1 MKMKLLIYGKE
12 YNDMD
17 IMNIFKVA
25 IEKKASD
32 IFIIA
37 GRPLSY
43 KILGDIVAFD
53 ESSLSSDDTYEII
66 NEIFSIA
73 NEKDLNILEDE
84 GDVDFSFSLPKFG
97 RFRVS
102 AYKQRNSFAAVIRVV
117 FFQLPDPSKLGIP
130 DIVMNL
136 YKKTKGLVLI
146 TGPAGSGKSTTLACI
161 IDKINKE
168 RNCHIMTFEDP
179 IEFIHK
185 HKKSIVSQREIST
198 DTKSYISSLRS
209 ALRQAPDVILIG
221 EMRDLETIEIALT
234 AAETGHLVLSTLH
247 TTGAANTIDRIIDVF
262 PSNQQQQVRVQLSM
276 QLQAVISQHL
286 IPSSQ
291 VGRAAAFEVM
301 LTNNAI
307 SNIIRESKVHQL
319 NSIIYSSES
328 IGMKSMDVSI
338 LELYKKGLITKENA
352 LTYAT
357 EPDSLA
363 KQLNSFKE

>member
-1 MKMKLLIYGKE
+1 
-12 YNDMD
+12 MD
-17 IMNIFKVA
+17 IINIFKTA

-37 GRPLSY
+37 GRPLCY
-43 KILGDIVAFD
+43 KILGDIVTFD
-53 ESSLSSDDTYEII
+53 EGILTSDDTFKII
-66 NEIFSIA
+66 SDIFNIA
-73 NEKDLNILEDE
+73 NEKDLSVLEDK
-84 GDVDFSFSLPKFG
+84 GDADFSFSLQKLG

-102 AYKQRNSFAAVIRVV
+102 AYKQRNSYAAVIRVV
-117 FFQLPDPSKLGIP
+117 FFELPDPKKLGIP
-130 DIVMNL
+130 DVVMDL

-161 IDKINKE
+161 IDKINQE

-185 HKKSIVSQREIST
+185 HKKSIVSQREIYT
-198 DTKSYISSLRS
+198 DTNSYISSLRS
-209 ALRQAPDVILIG
+209 ALRQAPDVMLIG

-262 PSNQQQQVRVQLSM
+262 PSNQQQQVRIQLSM

-286 IPSSQ
+286 IPSVPS
-291 VGRAAAFEVM
+291 GRVAAFEVM
-301 LTNNAI
+301 LTNNAV
-307 SNIIRESKVHQL
+307 SNLIRESKVYQL
-319 NSIIYSSES
+319 NSIIHSSEYM
-328 IGMKSMDVSI
+328 GMKTMDASI

-352 LTYAT
+352 LIYAT
-357 EPDSLA
+357 EPDSLL
-363 KQLNSFKE
+363 KQLNR

>member
-1 MKMKLLIYGKE
+1 
-12 YNDMD
+12 MD
-17 IMNIFKVA
+17 IINIFKTA

-43 KILGDIVAFD
+43 KIVGDIVTFD
-53 ESSLSSDDTYEII
+53 KGILTSDDTFKII
-66 NEIFSIA
+66 SDIFNIA
-73 NEKDLNILEDE
+73 NEKDLSVLEDK
-84 GDVDFSFSLPKFG
+84 GDADFSFSLQKLG

-102 AYKQRNSFAAVIRVV
+102 AYKQRNSYAAVIRVV
-117 FFQLPDPSKLGIP
+117 FFELPDPKKLGIP
-130 DIVMNL
+130 DVVMDL

-161 IDKINKE
+161 IDKINQE

-185 HKKSIVSQREIST
+185 HKKSIVSQREIYT
-198 DTKSYISSLRS
+198 DTNSYISSLRS
-209 ALRQAPDVILIG
+209 ALRQAPDVMLIG

-262 PSNQQQQVRVQLSM
+262 PSNQQQQVRIQLSM

-286 IPSSQ
+286 IPS
-291 VGRAAAFEVM
+291 VPTGRVAAFEVM
-301 LTNNAI
+301 LTNNAV
-307 SNIIRESKVHQL
+307 SNLIRESKVYQL
-319 NSIIYSSES
+319 NSIIHSSEYM
-328 IGMKSMDVSI
+328 GMKTMDASI

-352 LTYAT
+352 LIYAT
-357 EPDSLA
+357 EPDSLL
-363 KQLNSFKE
+363 KQLNR

>member
-1 MKMKLLIYGKE
+1 
-12 YNDMD
+12 MD
-17 IMNIFKVA
+17 IMDIFKIA

-43 KILGDIVAFD
+43 KVMGDIVTFD
-53 ESSLSSDDTYEII
+53 ESLLTSDDTYRII
-66 NEIFSIA
+66 SEIFSISQ
-73 NEKDLNILEDE
+73 EREINILEDE
-84 GDVDFSFSLPKFG
+84 GDVDFSFSLPKLG

-117 FFQLPDPSKLGIP
+117 FFQLPDPKKLGIP
-130 DIVMNL
+130 DVVMSL
-136 YKKTKGLVLI
+136 YKKTKGLILL
-146 TGPAGSGKSTTLACI
+146 TGPAGSGKSTTLACL
-161 IDKINKE
+161 IDKINQE

-185 HKKSIVSQREIST
+185 HKKSIVSQREIYT
-198 DTKSYISSLRS
+198 DTSSYISSLRS
-209 ALRQAPDVILIG
+209 ALRQAPDVMLIG

-286 IPSSQ
+286 IPSSV

-319 NSIIYSSES
+319 NSIIHSSQAQ
-328 IGMKSMDVSI
+328 GMLAMDSSI
-338 LELYKKGLITKENA
+338 LNLYKKGLITSENA
-352 LTYAT
+352 LIYAS

-363 KQLNSFKE
+363 KQLK